1 MPRITEFHHEERRK
15 EILRRCVEC
24 FAKKGFHQTS
34 MRDLGKELGMSL
46 GGLYVY
52 FKSKEEM
59 IEAFIELDRALAK
72 TIFNGATP
80 EMTFWQG
87 IEKMVEISNLAMEQ
101 PSARVSCVLWAQI
114 NAEAMINPKVMQ
126 LVAEYYQYAADQL
139 TKWIRAGQNRGE
151 LRDDFD
157 PAVLAKSL
165 ISVSDGLIFW
175 GMLNPQ
181 EEVENHLSLFLRLIH
196 DSLGAKAKPHRKRE
210 KGGKS

>member
-1 MPRITEFHHEERRK
+1 
-15 EILRRCVEC
+15 
-24 FAKKGFHQTS
+24 
-34 MRDLGKELGMSL
+34 
-46 GGLYVY
+46 
-52 FKSKEEM
+52 
-59 IEAFIELDRALAK
+59 
-72 TIFNGATP
+72 
-80 EMTFWQG
+80 MTFWQG

-181 EEVENHLSLFLRLIH
+181 EEVENHLSLLLRLIH

-210 KGGKS
+210 KGGKP